1 MKLHLLFGNLLLGT
15 LLTTASHAELKKLA
29 VSDVKAGA
37 GLLNAAEKAGTIISL
52 QRVVEAYDSQ
62 LVDRL
67 HGTRKFDIVAR
78 SDLKQL
84 AKDGDATGN
93 TFTIPGA
100 DYILVTTLDDFQDYT
115 EQLTLPTTGE
125 VLSKRVVRIT
135 AVAKIYDA
143 TSGRL
148 IESANIKK
156 EIKDAGGQFN
166 SAKNGDL
173 ADALLENAVEQSSNA
188 MANRIA
194 DVIYPAKV
202 ISKLDKV
209 ITINRGDG
217 TDIAVG
223 QIWRVWALG
232 AELRDPDTG
241 EVLGRERLPVGT
253 VRITQV
259 DPKTS
264 MADIVEDSG
273 IAIGA
278 MLQVSQ

>member
-1 MKLHLLFGNLLLGT
+1 MKLHLLGTVLLSA
-15 LLTTASHAELKKLA
+15 LLTSVSHAELKKLA

-37 GLLNAAEKAGTIISL
+37 GLVKSAEKAGTIVSL

-62 LVDRL
+62 LIDRL
-67 HGTRKFDIVAR
+67 HGTRKFDILAR

-93 TFTIPGA
+93 TFKIPGA
-100 DYILVTTLDDFQDYT
+100 DYLLVTTVDDFQDYS
-115 EQLTLPTTGE
+115 ESLSLQTTGQ
-125 VLSKRVVRIT
+125 VLHKRVVRIV

-143 TSGRL
+143 ATGRL

-156 EIKDAGGQFN
+156 EVKDAGAQFN
-166 SAKNGDL
+166 SEKNGDL
-173 ADALLENAVEQSSNA
+173 ADAVIESAVEQSASA

-202 ISKLDKV
+202 IAKVDKTV
-209 ITINRGDG
+209 MINRGDG

-223 QIWRVWALG
+223 QVWQVWALG
-232 AELRDPDTG
+232 AELKDSDTG
-241 EVLGRERLPVGT
+241 EVLGRQKFAVGK
-253 VRITQV
+253 VRVTQV

-264 MADIVEDSG
+264 TAEIVEDTG
-273 IAIGA
+273 ISEGA
-278 MLQVSQ
+278 MVHPMK

>member
-1 MKLHLLFGNLLLGT
+1 MKLHLLGTLLLGT
-15 LLTTASHAELKKLA
+15 LLTTTSHAELKKLA

-37 GLLNAAEKAGTIISL
+37 GLVKAAEKAGTVDSL

-62 LVDRL
+62 LIDRL

-93 TFTIPGA
+93 LFKIPGT
-100 DYILVTTLDDFQDYT
+100 DYVLVTTLDDFQDYSET
-115 EQLTLPTTGE
+115 LTLPTTGE
-125 VLSKRVVRIT
+125 TLSKRVVRIT

-156 EIKDAGGQFN
+156 EIKNAGGQFN

-173 ADALLENAVEQSSNA
+173 ADSLLETAVEQSAKA

-194 DVIYPAKV
+194 DVIYPAKI
-202 ISKLDKV
+202 ISKLDKMV
-209 ITINRGDG
+209 TINRGDG
-217 TDIAVG
+217 TDIEVG
-223 QIWRVWALG
+223 QIWNVWALG
-232 AELRDPDTG
+232 AELKDPDTG
-241 EVLGRERLPVGT
+241 EVLGRERLPVGK

-259 DPKTS
+259 EPKIS
-264 MADIVEDSG
+264 MADIIDDTG
-273 IAIGA
+273 ISTGAI
-278 MLQVSQ
+278 LQVSQ